1 MNIQKITKIVAA
13 VFGVLGLIMLFMIL
27 GSGDDDIK
35 MAALQGEY
43 GVVSPYITLALV
55 ILVLIALVTVVF
67 SVLNLA
73 SNKEKLKRAGITIGI
88 FVAIVIV
95 AFILSEGVETP
106 LKDGEVLSAYASRW
120 VETGL
125 RTFYFLV
132 IIAIGS
138 MLFSGVKK
146 LIKK

>member
-1 MNIQKITKIVAA
+1 MPCVKIFLVEYCALLLGRL
-13 VFGVLGLIMLFMIL
+13 FG
-27 GSGDDDIK
+27 
-35 MAALQGEY
+35 
-43 GVVSPYITLALV
+43 TLA
-55 ILVLIALVTVVF
+55 IRVLKYQQALVF
-67 SVLNLA
+67 SLLNLA
-73 SNKEKLKRAGITIGI
+73 SHPEKLKRTGISIGLFATVLLI
-88 FVAIVIV
+88 
-95 AFILSEGVETP
+95 AFLLSDGVETP
-106 LKDGEVLSAYASRW
+106 MKDGEVLSAFGSRC